1 MSMLPVYYSIACLAL
16 VMIVAWAL
24 QRWRR
29 RSGTLQERHFAFP
42 PAWLHYLN
50 ANVPLYR
57 RLPLGLRIR
66 MQDEILNFVDGKRWK
81 HCGGLDAVTDEM
93 KITIAGQ
100 ACFLLL
106 NRDHQVNFSRIH
118 NILLYPES
126 SLNEDSESENA
137 LPPVDAWPSASVV
150 LVWDAARKTALDM
163 RDGGNPL
170 LDGFARQL
178 AADSAGAGKS
188 GHWLHTAWA
197 RVLSEEFTRFSE
209 TGAPGKAALPLH
221 SGEEEAAEF
230 FAAATELFFE
240 LPERLHTR
248 DVELY
253 GRLRGFFKLN
263 PIQWLPAR

>member
-1 MSMLPVYYSIACLAL
+1 MLPVYYSIACLAL
-16 VMIVAWAL
+16 VMIGAWAL
-24 QRWRR
+24 QKLRR
-29 RSGTLQERHFAFP
+29 RNGTLQERHFAFP

-57 RLPLGLRIR
+57 RLPLGLRTR
-66 MQDEILNFVDGKRWK
+66 MQDSILNFVDGKRWK

-93 KITIAGQ
+93 KISIAGQ

-118 NILLYPES
+118 NILLYPKS

-137 LPPVDAWPSASVV
+137 LPPVEAWPSASVV

-163 RDGGNPL
+163 RDGCNPM

-178 AADSAGAGKS
+178 APDSASAGNT
-188 GHWLHTAWA
+188 GLWLHTAWA
-197 RVLSEEFTRFSE
+197 RVMSEEFTRFSE
-209 TGAPGKAALPLH
+209 TGTAGNTALPPH
-221 SGEEEAAEF
+221 SGEDQAAEF

-240 LPERLHTR
+240 LPDRLR
-248 DVELY
+248 ARNAELY
-253 GRLRGFFKLN
+253 TRLQDFFKLN
-263 PIQWLPAR
+263 PVQWQPAR